1 MTTKENKH
9 KHTSGAEP
17 AELFLLNQLDAK
29 DPKDLSSSCNDLH
42 KRIDYTILKNFLDS
56 ANAASA
62 KLAAVRADANSSDDD
77 KKSALTDFVKEA
89 KGVDDILSDIKA
101 HGAPRFSGF
110 QDALK
115 AYILVA
121 ESVQLPNDF
130 DLMHNDVFKVRLEK
144 VNAQYNY
151 YLDPK
156 VATKLESAVGDANHS
171 VDKVIAARALQDNE
185 APTKEELGVLY
196 TKAKDDLTKVVT
208 IATEMST
215 NLSEVS
221 PRITMLLESV
231 KSAPAEVI
239 FDIGFILDGSNNNEP
254 NNFSDHLVSLDTAL
268 NSQYERLDS
277 KMHYLDFKAIVLE
290 CANDL
295 IGVIEY

>member
-1 MTTKENKH
+1 MTIKENKH
-9 KHTSGAEP
+9 KHTSGAKP

-56 ANAASA
+56 ANAVSA

-115 AYILVA
+115 AHIVEA
-121 ESVQLPNDF
+121 ESNPLPGNF
-130 DLMHNDVFKVRLEK
+130 DAIHNVFKEKLDK

-156 VATKLESAVGDANHS
+156 VAIKFESAVGDANHS

-221 PRITMLLESV
+221 PRISMLLESV

-239 FDIGFILDGSNNNEP
+239 MDIGFILGNANNNEP
-254 NNFSDHLVSLDTAL
+254 NSFGDHLVSLDTAL

>member
-9 KHTSGAEP
+9 KHTSGAKP
-17 AELFLLNQLDAK
+17 VELFLLNQLDAK
-29 DPKDLSSSCNDLH
+29 DPKDLPSSCNDLH

-77 KKSALTDFVKEA
+77 KKAALTDFVKEA

-101 HGAPRFSGF
+101 HGAPRFPDF

-115 AYILVA
+115 AYILKA
-121 ESVQLPNDF
+121 ELNPLPTNF
-130 DLMHNDVFKVRLEK
+130 DAIHNVFKEK
-144 VNAQYNY
+144 LNKVDTQYNH

-156 VATKLESAVGDANHS
+156 VAIKLESAVGDANHS
-171 VDKVIAARALQDNE
+171 VDKVIAARALQGNE
-185 APTKEELGVLY
+185 SPTKEELGVLY

-239 FDIGFILDGSNNNEP
+239 LDINVILAGNNQNEP
-254 NNFSDHLVSLDTAL
+254 DSFGDHLVSLDTAL
-268 NSQYERLDS
+268 NTQYERLDS
-277 KMHYLDFKAIVLE
+277 KMHYLDYKATVLE